1 MNDEKEKKKRLQIKE
16 ILEKIFNKIIENKV
30 IASKL
35 SLVLFF
41 VVKLNVFTRVFFL
54 FQFFLFLQEYNKKT
68 KKKILKELSEF

>member
-1 MNDEKEKKKRLQIKE
+1 MMRKKKKRLQIKE